1 MSEQAKMSFLEKL
14 DYLMK
19 RDNVTRQD
27 VANGTGISR
36 STIDV
41 WYHRK
46 EHNPKKEQLVA
57 LSKFFN
63 VSLHYLCVDECVTTY
78 PSQANPFAN
87 VLRDG
92 ETLAFHFEG
101 KELKV
106 SDMTEEEID
115 EIIKFIQFV
124 HEKKKKDV

>member
-1 MSEQAKMSFLEKL
+1 MSEQTKMSFLEKL

-27 VANGTGISR
+27 VSNGTGISR

-41 WYHRK
+41 WYYRK
-46 EHNPKKEQLVA
+46 DHNPKKEQLVA

-63 VSLHYLCVDECVTTY
+63 VSLHYLCVDECVATY
-78 PSQANPFAN
+78 PSQENPFAK

-92 ETLAFHFEG
+92 DTLAFHFDGEVD
-101 KELKV
+101 L
-106 SDMTEEEID
+106 SDMTEDEIEEILKF
-115 EIIKFIQFV
+115 IKFIDAR
-124 HEKKKKDV
+124 KKQDI